1 MKLTNKQD
9 IMAPAEDVFALLSD
23 PEVLERAATR
33 RGAEV
38 ERIDDLGAFAPGMG
52 WRLSF
57 AFRGRW
63 RSGTVRVSEYEP
75 PSRLGF
81 DAKSNSYEG
90 SLAIEVLRMSARR
103 SRVHFV
109 IEVKPLTLPAR
120 LMLQSLRLGRNR
132 IERRIDRKAAQFV
145 GAIEARLRKA

>member
-23 PEVLERAATR
+23 PEVLERAASR

-38 ERIDDLGAFAPGMG
+38 ERIDDLDGFAPGMG

-81 DAKSNSYEG
+81 AAQSSSYAGNLE
-90 SLAIEVLRMSARR
+90 IEVLRMSARR
-103 SRVHFV
+103 SRIHFV
-109 IEVKPLTLPAR
+109 IEVKPLTLAAR
-120 LMLQSLRLGRNR
+120 LTLQSLRLGRSR

-145 GAIEARLRKA
+145 GAIETRLRSA